1 MVSTQ
6 IMPAAPVP
14 APRRVAQRPV
24 RREFVLPA
32 VVDRD
37 LASAAPVRCEVL
49 RAEGKRKA
57 TSLTSMAGAK

>member
-1 MVSTQ
+1 MLCFVFSTQ

-24 RREFVLPA
+24 PSEFVLPA

-37 LASAAPVRCEVL
+37 SATAVRREVA
-49 RAEGKRKA
+49 RAAGKRKA
-57 TSLTSMAGAK
+57 TSVTVTAK